1 MPMRLCGRSLGLL
14 LLVPSPVHWFAA
26 DAQPWPS
33 RPITLVAAFPPNTT
47 TDYGARMIGQDLSKA
62 LDRPVVVETRSGGGG
77 VVASVAVAKAPPD
90 GYTLLRA
97 ADGAAAL
104 LA

>member
-1 MPMRLCGRSLGLL
+1 MGLFGRTFGVL
-14 LLVPSPVHWFAA
+14 LLVASRVHWFGA

-77 VVASVAVAKAPPD
+77 VGASVAVAKALPD
-90 GYTLLRA
+90 GYTLLMTTVGPAGLRPPH
-97 ADGAAAL
+97 
-104 LA
+104 